1 MPRPVKLRQVAWMP
15 GPTRLFKPVGV
26 PVSTLEDVILALEEV
41 EAIRLK
47 DIEDLHQEECAK
59 QMGVSRATF
68 HQVLKSARGK
78 LADAIVSGKAIRV
91 EGGSFAFPGAR
102 FRCRRDG
109 HEWALPPGPLP
120 GASSV
125 ACPSC
130 NGRDVQPLFP
140 PRGPWPGGHGRG
152 RGHGHGPGGRG
163 RGRWDGPWG
172 PPRPDVRRGM
182 ARGQQGSE
190 GSDPRGG
197 GEK

>member
-1 MPRPVKLRQVAWMP
+1 MSRPVKLRQVAWMP
-15 GPTRLFKPVGV
+15 GETLFKPVGV
-26 PVSTLEDVILALEEV
+26 PVSALEVVILALEEV

-47 DIEDLHQEECAK
+47 DIEDMHQEDCAK

-78 LADAIVSGKAIRV
+78 LADAIVNGKAIRV

-102 FRCRRDG
+102 FRCRHDG

-120 GASSV
+120 GVSSV

-140 PRGPWPGGHGRG
+140 SHGPWPGRHGHGRSD
-152 RGHGHGPGGRG
+152 GHGPGGWG
-163 RGRWDGPWG
+163 RGRWEGPWG
-172 PPRPDVRRGM
+172 PPGPDVRRGV
-182 ARGQQGSE
+182 ARGRQWGE
-190 GSDPRGG
+190 RSDPRGG